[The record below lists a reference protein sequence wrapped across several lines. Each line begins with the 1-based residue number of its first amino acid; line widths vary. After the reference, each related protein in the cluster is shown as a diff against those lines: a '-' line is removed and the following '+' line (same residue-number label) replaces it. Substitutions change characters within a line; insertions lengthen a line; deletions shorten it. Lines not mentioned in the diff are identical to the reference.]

1 MSDFLFSIDKGL
13 DKMHTKGTQV
23 LYSFLFFI
31 LFFIVTRQVP
41 FSDYSLIANVA
52 VLLLVFGMITYN
64 RLNIV
69 NISFISLW
77 LCILVQYSLFK
88 GNEFSLIL
96 HFALAILLL
105 MISNFVENIPREI
118 IKIFFILISIQS
130 IFLIIVEIVLNIFF
144 TQSSYLFLRE
154 YFVDKGWGDLYT
166 YNGYFYRVQVK
177 GNALIPIAFY
187 LTFIKEVKEYIKY
200 IKVHRVLAFIG
211 ICIAGN
217 FAFWISTGLFIVG
230 YSLFFGKN
238 KIIKLTIIGGAIV
251 LMSGFLLNYIL
262 EVILRKSESLGT
274 RGDQYNVLMNALTS
288 DITDFIFGNGLGST
302 LSVRTSFRDYTGD
315 IYFELQG
322 VYYLFQL
329 GVLNSIIFFGLMCY
343 FALKKIHDKDLLFV
357 YVVYVSYA
365 ISNPYFLDTNHIV
378 LIVVLRLIY
387 ECRKENRLYNSFI

>member
-1 MSDFLFSIDKGL
+1 MYINGR
-13 DKMHTKGTQV
+13 QIR
-23 LYSFLFFI
+23 YSFLFFI
-31 LFFIVTRQVP
+31 VFFIITRQVP
-41 FSDYSLIANVA
+41 FADYSLIANVA

-88 GNEFSLIL
+88 GNELSLIL
-96 HFALAILLL
+96 HFTLAILLL
-105 MISNFVENIPREI
+105 MISNFVENIPRKI
-118 IKIFFILISIQS
+118 LKIFFILISIQS
-130 IFLIIVEIVLNIFF
+130 IFLIIMEIVLNVFF

-154 YFVDKGWGDLYT
+154 YFLDKGWGDLYS

-187 LTFIKEVKEYIKY
+187 LTFIKEVQEYIKY
-200 IKVHRVLAFIG
+200 IKIHRILAFIG

-217 FAFWISTGLFIVG
+217 FAFWISTALFIVG

-238 KIIKLTIIGGAIV
+238 KIIKLTIIGGAII
-251 LMSGFLLNYIL
+251 LMSGFLLDYML
-262 EVILRKSESLGT
+262 EVVLRKGESLGT
-274 RGDQYNVLMNALTS
+274 RGDQYNVLMNALTN
-288 DITDFIFGNGLGST
+288 DATNFIFGNGLGST

-329 GVLNSIIFFGLMCY
+329 GILNAIIFFGLMCY
-343 FALKKIHDKDLLFV
+343 FALKKIYYKDLLFI
-357 YVVYVSYA
+357 YVAYVSYA

-378 LIVVLRLIY
+378 LIIILRLIY
-387 ECRKENRLYNSFI
+387 EYRKENRLYSSFI